1 MRHHQVAHAVVAI
14 HHGHGSALLHHFD
27 DRVFVDAAGLDALD
41 VHGQADHTMA
51 VRALHVGLG
60 HQRRHFEGISWRQAL
75 AAQRCL
81 NEVSNSLK
89 TQDCG
94 VGMGVQDDKPSKRAG
109 GKSIEL
115 VDNMRVNR
123 VDDAK

>member
-1 MRHHQVAHAVVAI
+1 
-14 HHGHGSALLHHFD
+14 
-27 DRVFVDAAGLDALD
+27 
-41 VHGQADHTMA
+41 MA

-89 TQDCG
+89 TQDGG
-94 VGMGVQDDKPSKRAG
+94 VGMGVQDDKPSEKAG
-109 GKSIEL
+109 GQSIEL

-123 VDDAK
+123 VDEAKWLL